1 MARSVIMKKDLTKLE
16 NQRKVRGKVLGLTE
30 ELGWHLTESE
40 KQILL
45 QQILFRLG
53 LIENEYN

>member
-1 MARSVIMKKDLTKLE
+1 MKRDLTKLE